1 MNKKNNSNQ
10 NETVSIRPS
19 VGYLSILQAI
29 NYRAWYAMAE
39 FVDNSLE
46 SYLQNKPNL
55 KKIHGQNFKLKIAIH
70 VTPSKIQIVDNAAG
84 IMEKDFHRAFRAAA
98 RPENRRGLS
107 EFGMGMKTAAVWF
120 SKNFIVKTK
129 PFGEKDLKI
138 VKWDIKNIVKDNIEE
153 LKVDKSSLPIN
164 QHYTDITL
172 TDLNRSPKG
181 QTIKKIKE
189 HLASMYRCF
198 IEKDEIEIR
207 YNNEKLKYEKPE
219 VLEVPYF
226 KDLDEQKKNPKK
238 VIWEKKFEFKYG
250 SKRKTASGH
259 ANIRETASTKDSGF
273 ALFRRN
279 RLIKGVGENE
289 GYRPLEIFK
298 APNSFIYQRV
308 FGEIHLN
315 DEDVTHTKDDF
326 QWTPDEELEF
336 LKKLKEELEKEPK
349 PILSQAERYR
359 KDRRNRDLRIQ
370 SEEGL
375 DSSIK
380 KIQGSLAVLE
390 EFKPPKMPEISKKL
404 PEAKSKERRRKT
416 IRFEGNDWMIEQILN
431 YDKNETEWL
440 KISEIGTRKKEIQ
453 IQISMTMGFTA
464 QYFGD
469 QPDEIEGM
477 LLLASYIAL
486 AEVVARNRGDSKA
499 HNVRSYLNEILR
511 TQPPTLDY

>member
-1 MNKKNNSNQ
+1 MS

-19 VGYLSILQAI
+19 VGYLANLQAI

-39 FVDNSLE
+39 FVDNSIQ
-46 SYLQNKPNL
+46 SYIQNKKKL
-55 KKIHGQNFKLKIAIH
+55 KNHHGSNFKLKIAVY
-70 VTPSKIQIVDNAAG
+70 VTSTKIQIIDNAAG
-84 IMEKDFHRAFRAAA
+84 IGQKDFPRAFRAAV
-98 RPENRRGLS
+98 RPENRSGLS

-120 SKNFIVKTK
+120 AKKFVVKTK
-129 PFGEKDLKI
+129 PFEEKELK
-138 VKWDIKNIVKDNIEE
+138 VVSWDIKEIVKDEIEE
-153 LKVDKSSLPIN
+153 LKVKKTILPN
-164 QHYTDITL
+164 KQHYTDITL

-181 QTIKKIKE
+181 QTVKKIKN

-198 IEKDEIEIR
+198 IEKDEVEIR
-207 YNNEKLKYEKPE
+207 FNNEKLKYEKPK
-219 VLEVPYF
+219 VLQAPF
-226 KDLDEQKKNPKK
+226 FRDIDEQKTNPKL
-238 VIWEKKFEFKYG
+238 ITWEKKFEFKYG
-250 SKRKTASGH
+250 PKKNIAYGY
-259 ANIRETASTKDSGF
+259 ANIRETASTKEAGF

-308 FGEIHLN
+308 YGEIHLN
-315 DEDVTHTKDDF
+315 DEEVTHTKDDF
-326 QWTPDEELEF
+326 QWTPDEENEF
-336 LKKLKEELEKEPK
+336 LTKLKQELEKDPK
-349 PILSQAERYR
+349 PILSQADRFR
-359 KDRRNRDLRIQ
+359 KDRRSRDLRVQ

-375 DSSIK
+375 NSSIK
-380 KIQGSLAVLE
+380 KIQNSIAVLE
-390 EFKPPKMPEISKKL
+390 EYTPPKQPEIFQKL
-404 PEAKSKERRRKT
+404 PEAKLKERRRKT
-416 IRFEGNDWMIEQILN
+416 VRFEGNDWLIEQILN

-440 KISEIGTRKKEIQ
+440 KISEIGKNKKQIQ

-486 AEVVARNRGDSKA
+486 AEVVARKRGDAKA

-511 TQPPTLDY
+511 SQPPNLDF